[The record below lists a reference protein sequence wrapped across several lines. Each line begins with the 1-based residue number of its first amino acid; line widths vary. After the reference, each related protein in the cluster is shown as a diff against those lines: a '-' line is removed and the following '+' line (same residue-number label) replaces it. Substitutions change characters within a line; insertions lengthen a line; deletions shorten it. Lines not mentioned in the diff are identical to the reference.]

1 MGNYALI
8 GATIITPYM
17 EIEEGV
23 LIVSGN
29 KIQAVGRKEN
39 IPVPEDMDRIDVSDM
54 TLLPGFIDLHI
65 HGALGVRASSG
76 LDAIRAMNTYL
87 PSCGTTGWLPTVDSI
102 EAMEYVASAIEE
114 DMDGADIL
122 GIHMEGPFLTPKNI
136 PGTPYEEPHLPSLKE
151 YEDMLE
157 AGEGYFRLMGLAPE
171 LDGALELI
179 KEMSKTGVVAA
190 AAHSKATYE
199 QIMKAVDAG
208 LRHVTHTY
216 NVMTGLHHRKPGVV
230 GAALT
235 CDALTC
241 ELIGDGYHVSPAA
254 MDILIRC
261 KGVERVAIITDNTTY
276 AGCPDGVYEDVEKK
290 DGIVRKIGFTED
302 TDGTLYGS
310 VWPFDHNFRTV
321 KKINDKSMRDMAIM
335 SSTVPAKV
343 AGVIDKK
350 GTLEPGKDADIT
362 ILDSECRVVMCIVNG
377 KIAYREGPYKS
388 ERSAK

>member
-1 MGNYALI
+1 MGSYALI
-8 GATIITPYM
+8 GGTVITPYM
-17 EIEEGV
+17 EIEDGV
-23 LIVSGN
+23 VVVSDS
-29 KIQAVGRKEN
+29 KIEAVGRRES
-39 IPVPEDMDRIDVSDM
+39 ISVPEGMDKIDVSSM

-65 HGALGVRASSG
+65 HGALGVKACHG
-76 LDAIRAMNTYL
+76 VDAIRTMNEYL

-102 EAMEYVASAIEE
+102 EAMEYIVSAIEE
-114 DMDGADIL
+114 DMAGADIL
-122 GIHMEGPFLTPKNI
+122 GIHMEGPFLAPKNI

-151 YEDMLE
+151 YETMLE
-157 AGEGYFRLMGLAPE
+157 AGKGHFRLMGLAPE

-179 KEMSKTGVVAA
+179 REMGKTGVVAA

-199 QIMKAVDAG
+199 QVMEAVDAG

-241 ELIGDGYHVSPAA
+241 ELIGDGYHVSPPA

-261 KGVERVAIITDNTTY
+261 KGAERIALITDNTIY
-276 AGCPDGVYEDVEKK
+276 AGCPDGVYGDMEKK
-290 DGIVRKIGFTED
+290 GGVVRRRGFTEE

-310 VWPFDHNFRTV
+310 VWPFDHNFRIV
-321 KKINDKSMRDMAIM
+321 KNINHKSMREMALM
-335 SSTVPAKV
+335 SSTVPARV
-343 AGVIDKK
+343 AGVIDRK

-362 ILDSECRVVMCIVNG
+362 VLDSNCSVNMCIVG
-377 KIAYREGPYKS
+377 GQIAYEDGK
-388 ERSAK
+388 